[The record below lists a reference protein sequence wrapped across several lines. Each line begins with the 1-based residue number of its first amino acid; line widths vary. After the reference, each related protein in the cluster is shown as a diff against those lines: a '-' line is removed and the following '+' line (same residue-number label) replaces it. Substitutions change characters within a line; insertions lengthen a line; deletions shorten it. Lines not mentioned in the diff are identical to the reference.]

1 MIEISF
7 KTGQEKLIDYQ
18 VNLPIGQKMRFRFEQ
33 RDADARQVKGDEDAF
48 QDTSDD
54 EVSG

>member
-7 KTGQEKLIDYQ
+7 NTGQEKVIDYQ

-33 RDADARQVKGDEDAF
+33 IDADALHVRGDEDAF